1 MIDTNLHPIL
11 TNYIAWIKAHEKL
24 LIIVLGAFLVFHF
37 YGDVLNVW
45 TEHDKRQ
52 IAVQQFVAQTA
63 QQKTQADSQQ
73 NVQLLQQLADLKLQ
87 YSTLSAQVQVS
98 MQSRSQKTK
107 EQKKIDDTSTAV
119 QIAARFSEI
128 LRLQSKEVNPNA
140 DGSITFTESGAHTNI
155 NVLED
160 GLQAKADVVE
170 LTHQVAVCAV
180 LTAKQDETIQGVRKE
195 LTDEKVSH
203 KEDVKLEQDNTKLAK
218 DEGKKSFRRGFKWG
232 AITGFVGGILAL
244 RKI

>member
-1 MIDTNLHPIL
+1 MTDTNLHPIL

-24 LIIVLGAFLVFHF
+24 LAIVLGAFLVFHF
-37 YGDVLNVW
+37 YGSIVDAWV
-45 TEHDKRQ
+45 EHDRSK
-52 IAVQQFVAQTA
+52 IAVQLQAVEISR
-63 QQKTQADSQQ
+63 QKTQADSQQ
-73 NVQLLQQLADLKLQ
+73 NIQLLQQLADLKLQ

-98 MQSRSQKTK
+98 MQNRAQKTK

-119 QIAARFSEI
+119 QIASRFSEI
-128 LRLQSKEVNPNA
+128 LRLQSKEVNPNP

-155 NVLED
+155 NALED
-160 GLQAKADVVE
+160 GVQAKADVVE

-180 LTAKQDETIQGVRKE
+180 LTAKQDETITGVRKE

-203 KEDVKLEQDNTKLAK
+203 KADVKLEQDNTQLAK
-218 DEGKKSFRRGFKWG
+218 DDGKKQFRKGFKWG